1 MKICIASDHAGV
13 ELKTSVSSFL
23 KALSYHVVDLGPYSI
38 DSVDYPDYALKVA
51 KQVAS
56 NECQMG
62 VLICGTGLGMS
73 YTANK
78 VKGIRAALCT
88 NEFMARMAKE
98 HNDANIL
105 VLGARVVGLDL
116 ALSITHVFF
125 NTAFTK
131 NERHINRI
139 NKITGI
145 ENSC

>member
-1 MKICIASDHAGV
+1 MKICIGSDHAGF
-13 ELKTSVSSFL
+13 ELKGKVIGLL
-23 KALSYHVVDLGPYSI
+23 KDLGYVVSDFGPSSLE
-38 DSVDYPDYALKVA
+38 SVDYPDYGLAVAQEVA
-51 KQVAS
+51 KDS
-56 NECQMG
+56 EQMG

-116 ALSITHVFF
+116 ALSITQVFF
-125 NTAFTK
+125 STEFSK
-131 NERHINRI
+131 NERHIKRI
-139 NKITGI
+139 EKITKF
-145 ENSC
+145 EKSC